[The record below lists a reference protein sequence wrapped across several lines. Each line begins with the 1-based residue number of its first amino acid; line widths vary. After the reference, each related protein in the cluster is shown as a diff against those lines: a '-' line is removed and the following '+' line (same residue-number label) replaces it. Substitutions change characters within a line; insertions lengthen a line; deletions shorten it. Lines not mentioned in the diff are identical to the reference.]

1 MKGIKYISM
10 AALLVSLSACSHDW
24 LDVEPSTSIQ
34 TSESIKVLN
43 DVEFT
48 LNGTYSLM
56 QSAGAYSGKLMYYGD
71 VTGDDMQAVS
81 STKRTGNYYRFNW
94 TKDYTSTS
102 EWANLYSIIT
112 NCNLV
117 LNGLDAVEVM
127 GEDEEAKR
135 NDLKGQALAIRGLAY
150 FDLTRIFGY
159 PYKKD
164 NGASLGVPLVLEP
177 LQHEAKP
184 ARATV
189 AECYKQFIGDLKEA
203 SELIDPEFKR
213 GKMTR
218 WAAMTLLAR
227 AYLYKGDDAAA
238 LATAKAAIK
247 GAEGEKYEL
256 WATDDYPTAWAT
268 EASDRAPGE
277 VLFEIVNETTD
288 SPGKESMGYLN
299 SSSGYD
305 DMCVTTSFYN
315 LIRED
320 PDDIRIKLMK
330 SDKKRYEYVFKY
342 QPNNEDENIRDANIP
357 VVRLAETYLI
367 AAEAAAKLGNN
378 ADAVAYLNPIVQRAN
393 PNNSVEGE
401 VITVDRVKKERRKE
415 LVAEGHRMFDAIRD
429 GGQIIRHDEDT
440 HKHTTKTKHFAM
452 EDEPYDWNFYKIVLP
467 IPTREM
473 KANQNMEQNPSYGD

>member
-10 AALLVSLSACSHDW
+10 AALLISLSSCSHDW
-24 LDVEPSTSIQ
+24 LDVEPSTSIETNQ
-34 TSESIKVLN
+34 SIKVLN

-56 QSAGAYSGKLMYYGD
+56 QSSRAYSGKLMYYGD

-102 EWANLYSIIT
+102 EWSALYSIIT

-117 LNGLDAVEVM
+117 LNGLDAVPIS
-127 GEDEEAKR
+127 GAKEEAKR
-135 NDLKGQALAIRGLAY
+135 DDLKGQALAIRGLAFY
-150 FDLTRIFGY
+150 DLTRIFGY

-164 NGASLGVPLVLEP
+164 NGASLGVPIVLEP
-177 LQHEAKP
+177 LEHEAKP
-184 ARATV
+184 SRATV
-189 AECYKQFIGDLKEA
+189 AECYNQFISDLEQA
-203 SELIDPEFKR
+203 SQLIAPEFKR
-213 GKMTR
+213 GKMTK
-218 WAAMTLLAR
+218 WAAMTILAR
-227 AYLYKGDDAAA
+227 AYLYKGDDAKAYET
-238 LATAKAAIK
+238 ATAAIE
-247 GAEGEKYEL
+247 GAESEKYEL
-256 WATDDYPTAWAT
+256 WTTDDYPTAWAT

-305 DMCVTTSFYN
+305 DMCITSSFYN

-320 PDDIRIKLMK
+320 PDDIRIRLMK
-330 SDKKRYEYVFKY
+330 SDRKRYEYVFKY

-378 ADAVAYLNPIVQRAN
+378 EGAVNYLNPIVQRAN

-401 VITVDRVKKERRKE
+401 IITVDRVKKERRKE
-415 LVAEGHRMFDAIRD
+415 LVAEGHRMFDALRD
-429 GGQIIRHDEDT
+429 GGQITRHDEDT
-440 HKHTTKTKHFAM
+440 GGNTSRTKHFTM

-473 KANQNMEQNPSYGD
+473 KANQNMKQNPGYGD

>member
-1 MKGIKYISM
+1 M
-10 AALLVSLSACSHDW
+10 AALLLSLSSCGHDW
-24 LDVEPSTSIQ
+24 LDVEPSTSIETTQ
-34 TSESIKVLN
+34 SIKVLN

-56 QSAGAYSGKLMYYGD
+56 QSSSAYSGKLMYYGD

-102 EWANLYSIIT
+102 EWSRLYSIIT
-112 NCNLV
+112 NCNLI
-117 LNGLDAVEVM
+117 LNGLDAITIT
-127 GEDEEAKR
+127 GDKEEAR
-135 NDLKGQALAIRGLAY
+135 RDDLKGQTLAIRGLAY
-150 FDLTRIFGY
+150 FDLTKIFGY

-164 NGASLGVPLVLEP
+164 NGASLGVPIVLEP
-177 LQHEAKP
+177 LAHDSKP
-184 ARATV
+184 RRNTV
-189 AECYKQFIGDLKEA
+189 AECYKQFISDLEEGSK
-203 SELIDPEFKR
+203 LIDPEFKN
-213 GKMTR
+213 GKMTK
-218 WAAMTLLAR
+218 WAAMTILAR
-227 AYLYKGDDAAA
+227 AYLYKGDDVKAYE
-238 LATAKAAIK
+238 TAKAAIA

-256 WATDDYPTAWAT
+256 WTNDDYPTAWAS

-277 VLFEIVNETTD
+277 VLFEIINETTD

-299 SSSGYD
+299 SKSGYD
-305 DMCVTTSFYN
+305 DMCITSSFYN

-320 PDDIRIKLMK
+320 PNDVRIKLMI
-330 SDKKRYEYVFKY
+330 SDRKRYEYVFKY

-357 VVRLAETYLI
+357 VVRLSETYLI

-378 ADAVAYLNPIVQRAN
+378 EEAVKYLNPIVQRAN
-393 PNNSVEGE
+393 PENSVEGE
-401 VITVDRVKKERRKE
+401 IITVERVKKERRKE

-429 GGQIIRHDEDT
+429 GGKIIRHDEDT
-440 HKHTTKTKHFAM
+440 HGNTSRTKHFTM

-473 KANQNMEQNPSYGD
+473 KANQNMEQNPGYGD

>member
-10 AALLVSLSACSHDW
+10 AAFLLSLSSCSHDW
-24 LDVEPSTSIQ
+24 LDIEPSTSIE
-34 TSESIKVLN
+34 TSQSIKVLK

-56 QSAGAYSGKLMYYGD
+56 QSSTAYSGKLMYYGD

-94 TKDYTSTS
+94 TKDYTSTA
-102 EWANLYSIIT
+102 EWSALYSIIT

-117 LNGLDAVEVM
+117 LNGLDAVTIS
-127 GEDEEAKR
+127 GSKEEAIR
-135 NDLKGQALAIRGLAY
+135 DDLKGQALAIRGLAL
-150 FDLTRIFGY
+150 FDLTKIFGY

-164 NGASLGVPLVLEP
+164 NGASLGVPIVLEH
-177 LQHEAKP
+177 LSYEAKP

-189 AECYKQFIGDLKEA
+189 AECYKQFISDLEQA
-203 SELIDPEFKR
+203 RQLIDPEFKR
-213 GKMTR
+213 GKMTK
-218 WAAMTLLAR
+218 WAAMTILAR
-227 AYLYKGDDAAA
+227 AYLYKGDDVKA
-238 LATAKAAIK
+238 LEIAKAAIE
-247 GAEGEKYEL
+247 GAKGEKYEL
-256 WATDDYPTAWAT
+256 WSTDDYPTAWAS

-277 VLFEIVNETTD
+277 VLFEIINETTD
-288 SPGKESMGYLN
+288 SPGKESMGFLN

-305 DMCVTTSFYN
+305 DMCVTSSFYN

-320 PDDIRIKLMK
+320 PDDVRIKLMK
-330 SDKKRYEYVFKY
+330 SDRKRYEYVFKY

-378 ADAVAYLNPIVQRAN
+378 EEAINYLNPIVQRAN
-393 PNNSVEGE
+393 PDNTVEGE
-401 VITVDRVKKERRKE
+401 TITVERVKKERRKE
-415 LVAEGHRMFDAIRD
+415 LVAEGHRMFDAVRD
-429 GGQIIRHDEDT
+429 GGQLLRHDEDT
-440 HKHTTKTKHFAM
+440 HGHTTRTKHFTM
-452 EDEPYDWNFYKIVLP
+452 KDEPYDWNFYKIVLP

-473 KANQNMEQNPSYGD
+473 KANSNMRQNPGYGE

>member
-1 MKGIKYISM
+1 MKGIKYITLS
-10 AALLVSLSACSHDW
+10 ALLMSMTACSHDW
-24 LDVEPSTSIQ
+24 LDLEPSTSVETQ
-34 TSESIKVLN
+34 QSIKVLK
-43 DVEFT
+43 DMEFT

-56 QSAGAYSGKLMYYGD
+56 QSSGAYSGKLMYYGD

-94 TKDYTSTS
+94 TKDYTSSS
-102 EWANLYSIIT
+102 EWARLYSIIT
-112 NCNLV
+112 NCNLI
-117 LNGLDAVEVM
+117 LNNLDKVEVAK
-127 GEDEEAKR
+127 GEEEVMQ
-135 NDLKGQALAIRGLAY
+135 DLKGQALAIRGLAF

-164 NGASLGVPLVLEP
+164 KGASLGVPLILEH
-177 LQHEAKP
+177 LDYQAKP

-189 AECYKQFIGDLKEA
+189 AECYKQFIQDLKEG
-203 SELIDPEFKR
+203 SELINPEFKR
-213 GKMTR
+213 GKMTK

-227 AYLYKGDDAAA
+227 AYLYMGDDANA
-238 LATAKAAIK
+238 LATAKAAIE
-247 GAEGEKYEL
+247 GAENEKYEL

-305 DMCVTTSFYN
+305 DMCVTSSFYN

-320 PDDIRIKLMK
+320 PNDVRIKLMK
-330 SDKKRYEYVFKY
+330 SDRQRYDYVFKY

-378 ADAVAYLNPIVQRAN
+378 EDAVKYLEPIVKRAN
-393 PNNSVEGE
+393 PENTVVGE
-401 VITVDRVKKERRKE
+401 TITVDRVKKERRKE

-429 GGQIIRHDEDT
+429 GGSFTRHDEDT
-440 HKHTTKTKHFAM
+440 NGHTSRTKHFA
-452 EDEPYDWNFYKIVLP
+452 YDNEEINWDFYKIVLP
-467 IPTREM
+467 IPTHEM
-473 KANQNMEQNPSYGD
+473 KSNQNMRQNPGYGE